1 MSISPTKMKRKEV
14 SDNIKS
20 KLVKYDKNDDND
32 KKNKE
37 VIKDKKDKIASMD
50 NSSESNIKSLK
61 DTLEE
66 CILVKRFDKLTSDVD
81 KDSSKSIDKKVL
93 KNAFEVLL
101 ESKQG
106 GKLPSKTPQNF
117 KGRKKIGLITPN
129 GKKGKNQIE
138 EWLKRGREN

>member
-1 MSISPTKMKRKEV
+1 
-14 SDNIKS
+14 
-20 KLVKYDKNDDND
+20 
-32 KKNKE
+32 
-37 VIKDKKDKIASMD
+37 MD
-50 NSSESNIKSLK
+50 NSSESKVKSLK
-61 DTLEE
+61 NNIEE
-66 CILVKRFDKLTSDVD
+66 CVSVKRFDKPTNDVD
-81 KDSSKSIDKKVL
+81 NAISKSIDKKVL

-106 GKLPSKTPQNF
+106 GKLPSKTPQKF

>member
-37 VIKDKKDKIASMD
+37 VIKDKKDKIVSID
-50 NSSESNIKSLK
+50 NSSESKVKSLK
-61 DTLEE
+61 NNIEE
-66 CILVKRFDKLTSDVD
+66 CVSVKRSTNDVD

-106 GKLPSKTPQNF
+106 GKLPSKTPQKF